1 MTEKHLPIFGVGPY
15 LIFSIALI
23 TLLTLALN
31 YLKIIPTYTTNT
43 IKPIF
48 IIVGIIL
55 IINGIVFWL
64 LAVIKSRIGKSVRS
78 NDLITTGIYG
88 YVRHPIY
95 ATFLY
100 IFTGIIVVYG
110 NILLFILPLI
120 FWTLLTIT
128 MKKTEETWL
137 IDLYGDDYIN
147 YSKKVNR
154 FIPKV
159 I

>member
-15 LIFSIALI
+15 LISTIALI
-23 TLLTLALN
+23 TLFALALN
-31 YLKIIPTYTTNT
+31 YLKIIPTYTINP
-43 IKPIF
+43 IKPF
-48 IIVGIIL
+48 FVIIGTIL
-55 IINGIVFWL
+55 IIIGIVFWL
-64 LAVIKSRIGKSVRS
+64 LAVIKSKIGKSIRN

-120 FWTLLTIT
+120 FWALLTIT
-128 MKKTEETWL
+128 MKKTEEAWL
-137 IDLYGDDYIN
+137 MDLYGDDYIN

>member
-31 YLKIIPTYTTNT
+31 YLKIVPTYTINT
-43 IKPIF
+43 IKPIL

-55 IINGIVFWL
+55 IIIGIVFWL

-100 IFTGIIVVYG
+100 IFTEIIFY
-110 NILLFILPLI
+110 LI
-120 FWTLLTIT
+120 
-128 MKKTEETWL
+128 
-137 IDLYGDDYIN
+137 Y
-147 YSKKVNR
+147 
-154 FIPKV
+154 FIPTKFTLPTAFRN
-159 I
+159 INNFTS